1 LFQRAIK
8 ASIPTGITRLGDK
21 TAVINHASTKRI
33 INARL
38 GRGFPDQRHNVL
50 YIDVWED
57 FLKLNNGTVDLT
69 IGSLWA
75 NIWQMSWPMLII
87 MLLNFLVGI
96 VDVYV
101 AGFISPQVQAAVG
114 YVSQLSFLTII
125 IANAISIGSLALVAR
140 AVGAGESGKAVEVA
154 RQSLMFGGIIAVALT
169 LPGLLFYKE
178 IVVLI
183 GFPME
188 IREMA
193 GKFLQVF
200 ALAIGSNYLLI
211 ISNSLFRACGEVKKP
226 LLTMTVVSVINII
239 FNFVLVFGV
248 FPFPA
253 MGYIGIAV
261 ASACAVTVGTI
272 MNLLFF
278 RFGSWAP
285 IYKFPWTLS
294 GEIIRKMLSISW
306 PAALLQIAWNA
317 GSIILYNILS
327 RLGEASIP
335 ALAAITNGFRI
346 EGVIFLPAFALNMAA
361 SVLIGQNLGAGN
373 PDRAEKVG
381 WKIGMTGVVLMSLMA
396 LIIFILAEKISAVF
410 TDDPAVLAETV
421 RYLRFNM
428 LSEPFMALSVV
439 LGGGLQGAGD
449 TKGTMWIV
457 GTAMWLIRLPLAY
470 LLALVLGYGATG
482 VWIAMIVSMFI
493 QGILMVRRFHGGKWK
508 EVKV

>member
-1 LFQRAIK
+1 M
-8 ASIPTGITRLGDK
+8 
-21 TAVINHASTKRI
+21 
-33 INARL
+33 
-38 GRGFPDQRHNVL
+38 
-50 YIDVWED
+50 DVAEEN
-57 FLKLNNGTVDLT
+57 LKLKNGTVDLT

-75 NIWQMSWPMLII
+75 NIWHMSWPMLII
-87 MLLNFLVGI
+87 MLLNFLVGV

-101 AGFISPQVQAAVG
+101 AGLISPEVQAAVG
-114 YVSQLSFLTII
+114 FISQIFFLTII

-140 AVGAGESGKAVEVA
+140 AVGAGDPSKAVEVA
-154 RQSLMFGGIIAVALT
+154 RQSLMFGGIIALALT
-169 LPGLLFYKE
+169 VPGLIFYNE
-178 IVVLI
+178 IVTLA
-183 GFPME
+183 GFPSE
-188 IREMA
+188 IRDIA

-200 ALAIGSNYLLI
+200 AISLGANYLLI
-211 ISNSLFRACGEVKKP
+211 ISNSVFRACGEVKKP
-226 LLTMTVVSVINII
+226 LLTMTVVSIINIVL
-239 FNFVLVFGV
+239 NFVLVFGIY
-248 FPFPA
+248 PFPK

-261 ASACAVTVGTI
+261 ASAFSVAVGTV

-278 RFGSWAP
+278 RFGSWAG
-285 IYKFPWTLS
+285 IYKRPWSLS
-294 GEIIRKMLSISW
+294 GELIKKTLSISW

-327 RLGEASIP
+327 RLGDASIT
-335 ALAAITNGFRI
+335 ALAAITNGFRS

-381 WKIGMTGVVLMSLMA
+381 WKIGMTGVVLMSIMA
-396 LIIFILAEKISAVF
+396 LIIFVLAEKIAAVF
-410 TDDPAVLAETV
+410 TSDPAVLAEAV

-428 LSEPFMALSVV
+428 LSAPFMALSVV

-457 GTAMWLIRLPLAY
+457 GTAMWLIRLPLAF

>member
-1 LFQRAIK
+1 MVKFK
-8 ASIPTGITRLGDK
+8 
-21 TAVINHASTKRI
+21 
-33 INARL
+33 
-38 GRGFPDQRHNVL
+38 
-50 YIDVWED
+50 
-57 FLKLNNGTVDLT
+57 NGTVDLT

-75 NIWQMSWPMLII
+75 NIWHMSWPMLII

-101 AGFISPQVQAAVG
+101 AGFISPKVQAAVG

-125 IANAISIGSLALVAR
+125 IANAISIGSLSLVAR
-140 AVGAGESGKAVEVA
+140 AVGAGESARAVQIA
-154 RQSLMFGGIIAVALT
+154 RQALMFGGIIAVVLT
-169 LPGLLFYKE
+169 IPGLVFYKE
-178 IVVLI
+178 IVILI
-183 GFPME
+183 GFPSE
-188 IREMA
+188 IRDMG
-193 GKFLQVF
+193 GKFLQIYAI
-200 ALAIGSNYLLI
+200 ALGSNYLLI
-211 ISNSLFRACGEVKKP
+211 ISNSLFRACGEVTKP
-226 LLTMTVVSVINII
+226 LLTMSVVSVINIV

-253 MGYIGIAV
+253 LGYIGIAV
-261 ASACAVTVGTI
+261 ASALAVTVGTI

-285 IYKFPWTLS
+285 IYRFPWSLS
-294 GEIIRKMLSISW
+294 GEIIGKMLGISW

-327 RLGEASIP
+327 RIGDASIT

-361 SVLIGQNLGAGN
+361 SVLIGQNLGARN
-373 PDRAEKVG
+373 PERAEKVG
-381 WKIGMTGVVLMSLMA
+381 WLIGMTGVVLMSFMA
-396 LIIFILAEKISAVF
+396 TVIFISAENIASAF
-410 TDDPAVLAETV
+410 TDNPAVLAETV

-428 LSEPFMALSVV
+428 LSEPFMAISVV

-449 TKGTMWIV
+449 TRGTMWVI
-457 GTAMWLIRLPLAY
+457 GTAMWLIRLPMAY

-493 QGILMVRRFHGGKWK
+493 QGLLMVRRFHSGKWK
-508 EVKV
+508 EVGVD